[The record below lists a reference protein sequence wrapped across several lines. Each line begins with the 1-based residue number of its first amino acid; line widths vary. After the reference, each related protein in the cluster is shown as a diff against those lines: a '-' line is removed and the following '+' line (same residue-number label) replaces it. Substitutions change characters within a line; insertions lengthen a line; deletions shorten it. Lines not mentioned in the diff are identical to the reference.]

1 MNENKSPQIKKAIAK
16 INLSKIVNHQQEY
29 PKSKTLKEI
38 IRYSRITQEANDE
51 KVVFK
56 MGVKLAYNLD
66 TICDPNKAGY
76 VKSEEEKKYWLELSK
91 ELFENTIGVKDK

>member
-1 MNENKSPQIKKAIAK
+1 MNKLQQIKSIVTK
-16 INLSKIVNHQQEY
+16 IDTDKIINYQKEY
-29 PKSKTLKEI
+29 SKSKTLKEI

-66 TICDPNKAGY
+66 TICNPDKAGY
-76 VKSEEEKKYWLELSK
+76 VKDETEKKYWLEISR